1 MRVEQMLTSKLA
13 EGDRVGGYVRGKTS
27 TLNAKAGTDKGTGL

>member
-1 MRVEQMLTSKLA
+1 MKQMLTSKLA
-13 EGDRVGGYVRGKTS
+13 KDNKVSEYVCSKTL